1 MAVLLSSCYS
11 PTERPPE
18 RRGVVWP
25 LPVAG
30 SSKRGTPG
38 RLKAAAAAAP
48 RGVRLPPSCRV
59 EAPLAVRLSATG
71 VLACEAR
78 REAFSAASRSTILLS
93 CGRRGRQWGG
103 ERSGWAAGT
112 GEASG
117 YTGAAQLPWLP
128 SRPHLHLVVHHTHA
142 AAGVHAYGARKQG
155 GRTVSNAVEACEGP
169 GMGASQLGASCSVK
183 PGSHMHTHLCRWT
196 DHHVGGRTRARWR
209 RWR

>member
-25 LPVAG
+25 LRVAG

-93 CGRRGRQWGG
+93 CGWRGRQWGG
-103 ERSGWAAGT
+103 RGQAGQQVRGRPVDTQEQHSCPGRPAARTSILSSTTLMPPRACTPMEQGSRV
-112 GEASG
+112 GE
-117 YTGAAQLPWLP
+117 P
-128 SRPHLHLVVHHTHA
+128 SAMQWKLVRGRAWVRANWGQA
-142 AAGVHAYGARKQG
+142 AALNQGATCTRTCIG
-155 GRTVSNAVEACEGP
+155 GP
-169 GMGASQLGASCSVK
+169 IIM
-183 PGSHMHTHLCRWT
+183 
-196 DHHVGGRTRARWR
+196 
-209 RWR
+209 